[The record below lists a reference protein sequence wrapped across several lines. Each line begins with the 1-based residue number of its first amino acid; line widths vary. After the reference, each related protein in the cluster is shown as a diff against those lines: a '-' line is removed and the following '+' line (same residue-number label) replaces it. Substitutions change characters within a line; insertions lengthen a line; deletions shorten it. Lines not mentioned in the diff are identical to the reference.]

1 MPVSAHPDFNV
12 DISARALGP
21 NLPQRLGRRLW
32 APMLLM
38 AMMAFP
44 VGLILGFVR
53 SDLVAGNG
61 SPAAIAALDHFIPAV
76 MFLGFATVFAAI
88 SFAIARILG
97 VLRQGG
103 GEVQQAA
110 GHTVHTLRMQR
121 IGWVFIS
128 LMAMA
133 MMIVLAGVAGHLI
146 VGSSITAGSASL
158 LAQSETWGIWFESV
172 RRIGTALYLVAIALG
187 LATIIGALR
196 FQVFRLRELPN
207 EAPAPTR

>member
-1 MPVSAHPDFNV
+1 MPVSARSDFNV
-12 DISARALGP
+12 ESSSHPLGP

-38 AMMAFP
+38 AVMAFP
-44 VGLILGFVR
+44 VGLVLGFVR
-53 SDLVAGNG
+53 SDLVAGSG
-61 SPAAIAALDHFIPAV
+61 DPAAIAALDHFIPAA

-103 GEVQQAA
+103 GQVRQAA
-110 GHTVHTLRMQR
+110 GRIVHTPRMPR
-121 IGWVFIS
+121 TGWAFIG

-133 MMIVLAGVAGHLI
+133 MMVVLAGVAGHLI
-146 VGSSITAGSASL
+146 VGGSIAAGSASL
-158 LAQSETWGIWFESV
+158 LAQSDGWAIWLEGI
-172 RRIGTALYLVAIALG
+172 RRIGVALYLVAIALG

-196 FQVFRLRELPN
+196 FQAIRLRELPT
-207 EAPAPTR
+207 ESPASTR